1 MQQSLTAY
9 KLIENLPKTSFIA
22 KDRVLSINFIDSGNQ
37 FAQLICEREKIP
49 VKSKNQNDERNTG
62 GGFEIPRLL
71 STRRVTTLP
80 LGQRWNSQNQISGHV
95 IVIPPR

>member
-62 GGFEIPRLL
+62 QTAAITISPHRYRGGI
-71 STRRVTTLP
+71 TITCP
-80 LGQRWNSQNQISGHV
+80 LI
-95 IVIPPR
+95 